1 MSRRV
6 RKRKLLN
13 KRGNSFFEEYNFE
26 ILVFGLLSVGFFLLW
41 EDWNIK
47 SVAWSIVTNT
57 VKVVVTIIRDFS
69 VSLGNLISGV
79 ETSDIIG
86 IVLILTAFTLILNRA
101 RLRVIDNHPEISLC
115 PNCNGGLRRTH
126 RRNRHKTIG
135 ILVNRKIKRF
145 KCRSCSFDGLAMVLE
160 GSRK

>member
-1 MSRRV
+1 MSKRV

-47 SVAWSIVTNT
+47 SVTWNIITHT
-57 VKVVVTIIRDFS
+57 VRIIITFIRDIS
-69 VSLGNLISGV
+69 VNIGNIISGV

-86 IVLILTAFTLILNRA
+86 IVLILTAFTLIINRA
-101 RLRVIDNHPEISLC
+101 RLRIIRNHPEISSC
-115 PNCNGGLRRTH
+115 PNCNDDLRRTH
-126 RRNRHKTIG
+126 RRKRHRAIG
-135 ILVNRKIKRF
+135 LIVNRKIKRY
-145 KCRSCSFDGLAMVLE
+145 KCKSCSFDGVSMVLK
-160 GSRK
+160 GSRR